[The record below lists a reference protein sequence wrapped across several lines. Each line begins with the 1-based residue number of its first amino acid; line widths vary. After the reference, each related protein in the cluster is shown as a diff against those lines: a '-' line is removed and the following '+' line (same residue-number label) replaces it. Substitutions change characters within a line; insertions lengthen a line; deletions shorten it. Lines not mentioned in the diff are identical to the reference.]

1 MFGQLSLEIIVLL
14 MLYTAGTTVAA
25 TACIYLLFRRGN
37 AFAPRIRTP
46 RRLRRWT
53 AVFFGA
59 VALGHLWYLP
69 TVIFTSG
76 DEVMLWML
84 IGALLDCL
92 VVIPL
97 AIVVMLCMLQDR
109 CRPLWPVGVAMAPM
123 VVGALVCIVTR
134 SYTLVPWLRLYF
146 LPLGIGLTV
155 YMVRQVRQY
164 GRWLR
169 DNYADLEHK
178 EVWQSFV
185 AMASILLM
193 FGYYVSGD
201 SGMVYEYII
210 QVCCIALV
218 CFLLWRVETLS
229 SLNSLTPRSAEGRLQ
244 GKNPSIPSEA
254 RPPVAFPTGEGSDS
268 WTSQAR
274 SESLALEPLLQQHC
288 IDTQL
293 YLQRDLTIYQL
304 AQALGTNRTY
314 LSQYFSS
321 LDTTYNAYINKL
333 RIDHFCRL
341 YQEEMAAN
349 HYPTAQQLFSRCG
362 YRSYSTF
369 SLAFKQR
376 MGQSV
381 ASWMRNTANN
391 I

>member
-1 MFGQLSLEIIVLL
+1 MFGQLSLDIIVLL

-25 TACIYLLFRRGN
+25 TACIYLLLRRGN

-59 VALGHLWYLP
+59 LALGHLWYLP
-69 TVIFTSG
+69 AVIFTSG
-76 DEVMLWML
+76 DEVMLCML
-84 IGALLDCL
+84 IGGLLDCL

-97 AIVVMLCMLQDR
+97 AIAVMLCMLQDR
-109 CRPLWPVGVAMAPM
+109 RRPIWPVGVMISPL

-146 LPLGIGLTV
+146 LPLGIGITV
-155 YMVRQVRQY
+155 YMVREVRRY

-185 AMASILLM
+185 VLVVIMLM

-201 SGMVYEYII
+201 SGMTYEYIT
-210 QVCCIALV
+210 QVGCIVMV
-218 CFLLWRVETLS
+218 CVLLWRVETLS
-229 SLNSLTPRSAEGRLQ
+229 SLTPGLPGESLPGESL
-244 GKNPSIPSEA
+244 P
-254 RPPVAFPTGEGSDS
+254 GEGLVDI
-268 WTSQAR
+268 
-274 SESLALEPLLQQHC
+274 ELLLQKHC
-288 IDTQL
+288 IDKQL
-293 YLQRDLTIYQL
+293 YLQRDLNVNQL

-321 LDTTYNAYINKL
+321 QDTTYNAYINKL

-341 YQEEMAAN
+341 YQEAVAAEHN
-349 HYPTAQQLFSRCG
+349 PTAQHLVGRCG

-381 ASWMRNTANN
+381 ASWMRENTK
-391 I
+391 

>member
-1 MFGQLSLEIIVLL
+1 MFGQLSLDIIVLL

-25 TACIYLLFRRGN
+25 TACIYLLLRRGN

-59 VALGHLWYLP
+59 LALGHLWYLP
-69 TVIFTSG
+69 AVIFTSG
-76 DEVMLWML
+76 DEVMLCML
-84 IGALLDCL
+84 IGGLLDCL

-97 AIVVMLCMLQDR
+97 AIAVMLCMLQDR
-109 CRPLWPVGVAMAPM
+109 RRPIWPVGVMISPL

-146 LPLGIGLTV
+146 LPMGIGITV
-155 YMVRQVRQY
+155 YMVREVRRY

-185 AMASILLM
+185 VLAVVVLM

-201 SGMVYEYII
+201 SGMAYEYTI
-210 QVCCIALV
+210 QICGLLLIG
-218 CFLLWRVETLS
+218 FLLWRVETLQD
-229 SLNSLTPRSAEGRLQ
+229 LTITQPVVSEEIAGPVPDDIERLLRERC
-244 GKNPSIPSEA
+244 EA
-254 RPPVAFPTGEGSDS
+254 
-268 WTSQAR
+268 
-274 SESLALEPLLQQHC
+274 
-288 IDTQL
+288 TQL
-293 YLQRDLTIYQL
+293 YLQRDLTVSQL
-304 AQALGTNRTY
+304 AQGLGINRFY
-314 LSQYFSS
+314 LSQYFSRK
-321 LDTTYNAYINKL
+321 DTTYNTYINEL
-333 RIDHFCRL
+333 RIAHFERL
-341 YQEEMAAN
+341 YREAVSAQRPVSAKQLAAR
-349 HYPTAQQLFSRCG
+349 SG

-376 MGQSV
+376 TGLSV
-381 ASWMRNTANN
+381 TAWMNAEGG
-391 I
+391 

>member
-14 MLYTAGTTVAA
+14 MLYTVGTTVAA

-69 TVIFTSG
+69 SVMFTSG

-109 CRPLWPVGVAMAPM
+109 RRPLWPVGVAMAPL

-155 YMVRQVRQY
+155 YMVREVRRY

-178 EVWQSFV
+178 EVWQTFV

-201 SGMVYEYII
+201 SGMAYECII

-218 CFLLWRVETLS
+218 CFLLWRVETLADLSISQSPS
-229 SLNSLTPRSAEGRLQ
+229 SET
-244 GKNPSIPSEA
+244 I
-254 RPPVAFPTGEGSDS
+254 SDA
-268 WTSQAR
+268 TYEQIGA
-274 SESLALEPLLQQHC
+274 LLQQHC

-293 YLQRDLTIYQL
+293 YLQRDLTINQL

-381 ASWMRNTANN
+381 ASWMRQMGHT
-391 I
+391 